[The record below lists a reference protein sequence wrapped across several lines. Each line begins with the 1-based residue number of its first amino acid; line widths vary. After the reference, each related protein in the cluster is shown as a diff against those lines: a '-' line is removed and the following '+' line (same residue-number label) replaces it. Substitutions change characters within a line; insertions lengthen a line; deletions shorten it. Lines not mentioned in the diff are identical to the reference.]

1 MDASTSSRRT
11 IRCQRAAGLLA
22 SDSLRPSWLDNSY
35 NSYNSYILYAFAHS
49 PQEAVSSFPDLR
61 RQSKVEHN
69 RLSASKAR
77 ERFADILNEVSV
89 RGDRVVL
96 ERHGKTV
103 AAVIS
108 VGDLEL
114 LEALEDNTMLT
125 LRVKRLQSPTAGFLG
140 RS

>member
-1 MDASTSSRRT
+1 MDT
-11 IRCQRAAGLLA
+11 
-22 SDSLRPSWLDNSY
+22 
-35 NSYNSYILYAFAHS
+35 
-49 PQEAVSSFPDLR
+49 
-61 RQSKVEHN
+61 N

-108 VGDLEL
+108 VTDLEL
-114 LEALEDNTMLT
+114 LEALEDRYDIDSAREALAESDRRIPWKE
-125 LRVKRLQSPTAGFLG
+125 LKQRLGL
-140 RS
+140 